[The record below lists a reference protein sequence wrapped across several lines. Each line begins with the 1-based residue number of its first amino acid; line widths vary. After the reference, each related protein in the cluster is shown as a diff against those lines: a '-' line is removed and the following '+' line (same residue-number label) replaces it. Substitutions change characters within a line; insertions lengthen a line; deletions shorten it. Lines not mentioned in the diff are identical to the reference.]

1 MIFIQLGKIINTVNA
16 PFRIL
21 LCILLIRCM
30 LGSIQ
35 RDLPQLKQILALGKF
50 SDPQCVQNLVDDLSF
65 ACAKP
70 NELLSL

>member
-1 MIFIQLGKIINTVNA
+1 
-16 PFRIL
+16 
-21 LCILLIRCM
+21 M

-35 RDLPQLKQILALGKF
+35 RDLPHLKQILTLEKF
-50 SDPQCVQNLVDDLSF
+50 SAPQCVQNLVDDLSF